1 VKKNIY
7 FEFSQELVE
16 QPLLYQLNRKFD
28 VIINIRGASVSEGGG
43 FLALE
48 LEGEDAEIA
57 EVLKFL
63 DNRGVTVADGLG
75 EEGST
80 EQA

>member
-1 VKKNIY
+1 MKKNIY
-7 FEFSQELVE
+7 FEFAQELVE

-48 LEGEDAEIA
+48 LEGDDT
-57 EVLKFL
+57 EVGKVLAFL
-63 DNRGVTVADGLG
+63 EERGVTVAEGLG
-75 EEGST
+75 GEESS
-80 EQA
+80 

>member
-1 VKKNIY
+1 MKKNIY

-48 LEGEDAEIA
+48 LEGEDA
-57 EVLKFL
+57 
-63 DNRGVTVADGLG
+63 
-75 EEGST
+75 
-80 EQA
+80 